1 MKKLNSDEGI
11 SMNINWKTAKEFG
24 GPQKLRVNQL
34 VF

>member
-11 SMNINWKTAKEFG
+11 SINSNWKTAKELG
-24 GPQKLRVNQL
+24 GLQKLRVNQL